1 MPFTP
6 TIIPR
11 TYTYSQSPALPG
23 SDRLFFDR
31 EIRNLGERVNEL
43 AEAVKEIQQYLIAN
57 P

>member
-11 TYTYSQSPALPG
+11 TYAYRQTPTLEG

-43 AEAVKEIQQYLIAN
+43 AEAVKEIQQYIVAN